1 MTIYALTPRKDMSVN
16 RNVRIALEKRWW
28 SYHGLMLQML
38 RGRAMDLFWSFFEKV
53 SGFLGQDGAVVLVA
67 IVLGLGCYLVLGAPG
82 PGR

>member
-1 MTIYALTPRKDMSVN
+1 
-16 RNVRIALEKRWW
+16 
-28 SYHGLMLQML
+28 MLQML

-53 SGFLGQDGAVVLVA
+53 SVLVGQDGAVVLVA